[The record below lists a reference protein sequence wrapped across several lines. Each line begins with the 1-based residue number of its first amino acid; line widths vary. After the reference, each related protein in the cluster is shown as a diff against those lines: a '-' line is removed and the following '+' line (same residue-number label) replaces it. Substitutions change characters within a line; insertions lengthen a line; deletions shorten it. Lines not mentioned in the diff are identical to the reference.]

1 MSGIIGSVG
10 YKSDSGQIGVVPK
23 GTVLQTVRNVTDNP
37 SFATS
42 GTQYSNRIS
51 PTNVSLTAMG
61 KNSMLAAWATSN
73 TGSSH
78 SAFSI
83 ILSFEHNVTVPGSA
97 AGTYA
102 EWGEGGDGSYG
113 IMYSYYNTPMGE
125 DVRRGRIVHGTVVST
140 HNVGDV
146 INVKYIGWRWHS
158 TEVKLENWSQITVQE
173 IANL

>member
-10 YKSDSGQIGVVPK
+10 YKSNSGQVGVVPK

-73 TGSSH
+73 TGSSNA
-78 SAFSI
+78 AFSC
-83 ILSFEHNVTVPGSA
+83 ILSFEHNVAGGS
-97 AGTYA
+97 YA
-102 EWGEGGDGSYG
+102 EWGEGGDGTYG